1 MIACDH
7 RMRSSPSFHKRHSRA
22 RYGLNNVKTR
32 TTSHVSDERAPRSEE
47 PGLLAYAVA
56 SADGATV
63 LEAREGSSD
72 VCLILLGND
81 HPARER
87 GGNERQAGVGGEEDV
102 RRREVLQVVGDRR
115 RAALGAQRAAVTATA

>member
-1 MIACDH
+1 MGQAAEWAREPDQTADVSNVTIYGMMIACDH
-7 RMRSSPSFHKRHSRA
+7 RRHFTNVTRA
-22 RYGLNNVKTR
+22 PVTV
-32 TTSHVSDERAPRSEE
+32 SHVSDERAPRSQE

-102 RRREVLQVVGDRR
+102 CLREVVKV
-115 RAALGAQRAAVTATA
+115 